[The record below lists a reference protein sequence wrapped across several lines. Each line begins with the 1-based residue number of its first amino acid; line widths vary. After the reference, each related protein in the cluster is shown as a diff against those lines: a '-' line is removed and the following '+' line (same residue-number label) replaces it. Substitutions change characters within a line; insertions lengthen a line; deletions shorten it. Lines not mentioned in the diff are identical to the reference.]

1 METWREVANNPVTG
15 AHRLITEFGDRLY
28 TAAVRVCGNE
38 TDAEDLVFRTFDHAV
53 RKIDQY
59 DGRAAFF
66 SWLYAI
72 MFNFWRMDMRRKG
85 ANALVF
91 DGELPETEDLRPDP
105 AEELAAQS
113 DGESVRAAIA
123 ELPESQRAV
132 VVLRYYEDMSMEEM
146 ASVLD
151 IPVGT
156 VKHRLFMAKRVLAAK
171 LAKTFSR
178 NSASYKENIQ
188 P

>member
-1 METWREVANNPVTG
+1 METWREVANNPVSG

-28 TAAVRVCGNE
+28 TAAIRVCGNE

-91 DGELPETEDLRPDP
+91 DGEIPETKDMRPDP

-132 VVLRYYEDMSMEEM
+132 VVLRYYEDMSMEQM
-146 ASVLD
+146 ATVLD

-156 VKHRLFMAKRVLAAK
+156 VKHRLFMAKRELAAK

-178 NSASYKENIQ
+178 NSASYKENDQ
-188 P
+188 S

>member
-1 METWREVANNPVTG
+1 METWREVANNPVSG

-28 TAAVRVCGNE
+28 TAAVRVCGNKA
-38 TDAEDLVFRTFDHAV
+38 DAEDLVFRTFEHAV
-53 RKIDQY
+53 CKIGQY

-91 DGELPETEDLRPDP
+91 DGEIPETEDLRPDP

-113 DGESVRAAIA
+113 DGKSVRAAIA

-132 VVLRYYEDMSMEEM
+132 VVLRYYEDMSMEQM
-146 ASVLD
+146 ATVLD

-156 VKHRLFMAKRVLAAK
+156 VKHRLFMAKRELAAK

-178 NSASYKENIQ
+178 NSASYKENDQ
-188 P
+188 L

>member
-1 METWREVANNPVTG
+1 METWREVANNPVSG

-28 TAAVRVCGNE
+28 TAAIRVCGNE

-91 DGELPETEDLRPDP
+91 DGEIPETEDMRPDP

-132 VVLRYYEDMSMEEM
+132 VVLRYYEDMSMEQM
-146 ASVLD
+146 ATVLD

-156 VKHRLFMAKRVLAAK
+156 VKHRLFMAKRELAAK

-178 NSASYKENIQ
+178 NSASYKENDQ
-188 P
+188 S